1 MRREHLRTIGQH
13 PEMFQHVAGSPAR
26 RRPPGWDRRGDRQE
40 HGGLSRRHQQL
51 RHFYAGVIA
60 PGTDR
65 EASRR
70 ATRHTP
76 TPANGRA
83 DTHRAPDR
91 THRRSRTTTG
101 QLVGRRRRTPVAA
114 SSAASTATTSATMD
128 STRLVPSGWVAV
140 WVLAETDGPAPL
152 SWPADAAEPAGARCR
167 IG

>member
-26 RRPPGWDRRGDRQE
+26 RRPSGWDRRGDRQE

-76 TPANGRA
+76 TRDCNLNGV
-83 DTHRAPDR
+83 TPE
-91 THRRSRTTTG
+91 TG
-101 QLVGRRRRTPVAA
+101 EAA
-114 SSAASTATTSATMD
+114 VTVVTMD
-128 STRLVPSGWVAV
+128 VS
-140 WVLAETDGPAPL
+140 AE
-152 SWPADAAEPAGARCR
+152 
-167 IG
+167 